1 MTANETQSENNLVSI
16 SPNDLNE
23 FREDIEELVK
33 LTNLME
39 TAKEDLN
46 ERAKEVQKK
55 YSKSDSLGMK
65 ATQYKK
71 MASMIVKDNA
81 QEERK
86 KSEEIFDLLDHV
98 KS

>member
-1 MTANETQSENNLVSI
+1 MTPNETQSDTNTVSI

-33 LTNLME
+33 LTTIME
-39 TAKEDLN
+39 AAKEDLN
-46 ERAKEVQKK
+46 ERAKEVQEK
-55 YSKSDSLGMK
+55 YSESESLGMK
-65 ATQYKK
+65 AAQYKK